1 MSTVLSYTADQPGS
15 VTVLV
20 SMKILSNA
28 FVPASDEKKEIKS
41 CLSFLHNGSRT
52 PFIFN
57 KTCKNQL

>member
-28 FVPASDEKKEIKS
+28 FVPASDEKKRDKK
-41 CLSFLHNGSRT
+41 LSLFS
-52 PFIFN
+52 P
-57 KTCKNQL
+57 